1 MSWLFSRALVQ
12 EYLEP
17 QYLDLERSALSSWI
31 GTADAFLHGDKTTD
45 RLEPFSLYGMTFVP
59 LTAERGAADVISCL
73 EGFPAKHLA
82 RRARPRPNPRKTRLG
97 RPGRRWDGVVGRGPA
112 A

>member
-12 EYLEP
+12 EYLAP
-17 QYLDLERSALSSWI
+17 HHLDLERSALSSWI
-31 GTADAFLHGDKTTD
+31 GTADAFLHGDKMTD
-45 RLEPFSLYGMTFVP
+45 RLDPFSLYGMTFVP

-82 RRARPRPNPRKTRLG
+82 RRREVEILMPKTFGLKCSG
-97 RPGRRWDGVVGRGPA
+97 
-112 A
+112 